1 MNLESNQSVLIEAVE
16 IKRTIPNSIICIQ
29 NSLFIIQMSVFSS
42 SMKKMIDFRSD
53 TVTLPTPEMK
63 EAMFTAP
70 LGDDVFGEDPTINE
84 LENYAAEMFGMEA
97 AIYCVSGTQTNQIAI
112 NIHVQPGGEVITN
125 VDSHIYKYEGGGI
138 ARNSGASVRL
148 IHGNRGRLT
157 ADDVKQW
164 INPENVHL
172 PITQLVSMEDTS
184 NRGGGAIYDFEE
196 IQKIRKVC
204 LENDL
209 PLHLDGARLMNAMV
223 ENGIDLKTYAAEFDS
238 ISLCLSKGLGA
249 PVGSLLIGSKD
260 FIHRARR
267 VRKVFGGGMRQAGI
281 IAAGGL
287 YALKNNVE
295 RLKIDH
301 KHARML
307 GETLETQEWIQEV
320 VPVDTN
326 IVVGVLKNPDELN
339 KVLSKLE
346 DEGILAMD
354 FGPGMIRMVTH
365 LDNSS
370 EDIDKTIEVLK
381 RL

>member
-1 MNLESNQSVLIEAVE
+1 MN
-16 IKRTIPNSIICIQ
+16 KT
-29 NSLFIIQMSVFSS
+29 
-42 SMKKMIDFRSD
+42 IDFRSD
-53 TVTLPTPEMK
+53 TVTQPTPEMK
-63 EAMFTAP
+63 EAMFNAP

-84 LENYAAEMFGMEA
+84 LERYAAEMFGMEA

-125 VDSHIYKYEGGGI
+125 VDSHVYKYEGGGI

-157 ADDVKQW
+157 AEDVKQW
-164 INPENVHL
+164 INPDNVHL
-172 PITQLVSMEDTS
+172 PITQLVSLEDTS

-196 IQKIRKVC
+196 IQRIRRVC
-204 LENDL
+204 LENNL

-249 PVGSLLIGSKD
+249 PVGSLLIGTKD
-260 FIHRARR
+260 FIHKARR

-287 YALKNNVE
+287 YALKNNVD
-295 RLKIDH
+295 RLRIDH

-307 GETLETQEWIQEV
+307 GETLEEQNWIKEV

-326 IVVGVLKNPDELN
+326 IVVGVMENPDDLQ

-370 EDIDKTIEVLK
+370 EDIDRTIEVLK
-381 RL
+381 KI